1 MGRVLSALCHWI
13 PDHFLRGEGGGC
25 LEICAGQ
32 FRSNSISG
40 LDSTCQLSHSMKTLG
55 LTCFVQSRSYII
67 AIGFPMHVE
76 EIQARGVTVV
86 VAHVGC

>member
-1 MGRVLSALCHWI
+1 M
-13 PDHFLRGEGGGC
+13 
-25 LEICAGQ
+25 EICAGQ

-40 LDSTCQLSHSMKTLG
+40 LDSTCQLSHIMKILG